1 MKIWD
6 YPHPTPVRRDLG
18 DPRSS
23 RPSGAA
29 PIRKILLNDRRST
42 R

>member
-1 MKIWD
+1 MKIWN
-6 YPHPTPVRRDLG
+6 YPSSTPIRRDIV

-23 RPSGAA
+23 SVSTAA